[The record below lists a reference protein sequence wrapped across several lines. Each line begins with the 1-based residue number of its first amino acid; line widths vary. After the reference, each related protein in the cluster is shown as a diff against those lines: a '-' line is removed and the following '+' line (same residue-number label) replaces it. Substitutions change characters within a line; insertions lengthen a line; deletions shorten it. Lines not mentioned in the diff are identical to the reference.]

1 MYLACGLIVR
11 GSQIEISDI
20 NRNVERL
27 RKKLK
32 MIHWNQEGFKVGHC
46 YQSPL
51 NMNYS
56 MLALSNN
63 TGTRHILS
71 RLRQRFNKIYK
82 RRTYVHHYTRYMEEG
97 NFDVALNNCSSVID
111 AYADMERLNF
121 EAQEA
126 EEAAL
131 TEQVYKYRFKPII

>member
-1 MYLACGLIVR
+1 MR
-11 GSQIEISDI
+11 GGRVEISDI

-27 RKKLK
+27 TKKLN

-46 YQSPL
+46 YQPPL

-63 TGTRHILS
+63 TGTRHVLS

-82 RRTYVHHYTRYMEEG
+82 QKVFVHHYEQFMDVKY
-97 NFDVALNNCSSVID
+97 FDEALENCTSVIST
-111 AYADMERLNF
+111 YADMERLNF
-121 EAQEA
+121 EARENQQSTQTDE
-126 EEAAL
+126 
-131 TEQVYKYRFKPII
+131 TTYKMRFKPII